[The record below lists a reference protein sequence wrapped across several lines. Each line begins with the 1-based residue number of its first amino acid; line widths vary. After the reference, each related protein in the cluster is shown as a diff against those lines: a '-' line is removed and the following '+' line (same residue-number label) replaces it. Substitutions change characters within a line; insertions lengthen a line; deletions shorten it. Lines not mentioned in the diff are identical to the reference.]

1 MAQLFLLLV
10 LFSSLGENSTN
21 STSSPE
27 TKIIIVPWSTKR
39 DPMAQTKPQHREARK
54 E

>member
-27 TKIIIVPWSTKR
+27 TNIYHCSLVYKKR
-39 DPMAQTKPQHREARK
+39 PNGTNKTTA
-54 E
+54 